1 MTFLCDVI
9 QDGSIRSSFIKRA
22 EGLGIFMNQ
31 AKKRNIKTGKL
42 QNTYYT
48 TRKQFEELK
57 KNYHLKKTMDDKD
70 FEFVLQCLE
79 DKIKD

>member
-31 AKKRNIKTGKL
+31 AKKRNVKTGKL

-57 KNYHLKKTMDDKD
+57 KNYHLKKTIDDKD